1 MHGSWDVVRIDGLER
16 IVSQQVTPRVTR
28 QMIPAYIG
36 VLVVALDLFAI
47 SVQLERGFTASLW
60 DLFTNQDRVFYVLSL
75 LVVVTAVIFHLLEFG
90 GVGKLR
96 GRPILTLGT
105 AGLLTGISNL
115 NLLFQLDGAAT
126 IFLVFLALATIAA
139 FAMAITDIVFRAIQK
154 PELSKS

>member
-1 MHGSWDVVRIDGLER
+1 M
-16 IVSQQVTPRVTR
+16 SQAVTPRVTR

-36 VLVVALDLFAI
+36 VLVIALDLFAI

-105 AGLLTGISNL
+105 AGLLTGINNL
-115 NLLFQLDGAAT
+115 NLLFQLDGTAT

-154 PELSKS
+154 PEISKS